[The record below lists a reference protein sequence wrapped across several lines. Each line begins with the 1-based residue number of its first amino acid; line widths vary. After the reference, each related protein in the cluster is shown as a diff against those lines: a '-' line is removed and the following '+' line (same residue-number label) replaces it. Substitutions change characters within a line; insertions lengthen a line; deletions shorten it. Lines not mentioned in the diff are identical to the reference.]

1 MKRILT
7 VLFCTT
13 TVVSYAQNVT
23 LDECIAMARENYPL
37 IEKYGLIERTARI
50 DLSDIGRSWLPQIGT
65 YAQGTVQ
72 NDVPGFPSDMLP
84 LLTSLGI
91 DMPGIRK
98 EQYKVG
104 VDVNQLIWDGG
115 KTKADR
121 EVTRADAQVQTA
133 TNDVELYAVE
143 GRVQE
148 LFFAVLLVEAQAEQS
163 ELTAK
168 LLQGNLGRL
177 QSMLA
182 NGTAMQSDADAV
194 EAEYLTVLQ
203 NIVRLRGNAESYRRM
218 LEVFIASS
226 LAGKRLECPSAE
238 IPADLQPARPELSRF
253 DAELIKIESQRKQ
266 IGASTLPKIGFFAQA
281 YYGYPGYDYF
291 HSMMSRDWT
300 FNIMAGI
307 KVSWAIDAFYTKK
320 NRLSKLSLAGK
331 GVEVSRDV
339 FLFNTEL
346 TSVQEQ
352 TDIRRQQAVLAEDA
366 RIVELRTSVRKA
378 AESRLVNGVIDTT
391 DLLGKITD
399 EATASLNAVYHKIEL
414 VKTIYQLKHTLN
426 R

>member
-104 VDVNQLIWDGG
+104 LDVNQVIWDGG

-133 TNDVELYAVE
+133 ANDVELYAVE

-168 LLQGNLGRL
+168 LLQSNLGRL

-352 TDIRRQQAVLAEDA
+352 TGIRRQQAVLAEDA

>member
-104 VDVNQLIWDGG
+104 LDVNQVIWDGG

-133 TNDVELYAVE
+133 ANDVELYAVE

-168 LLQGNLGRL
+168 LLQSNLGRL